1 MVFGPGETSQ
11 TVDIAIEDDSI
22 LEDTELFTAS
32 LVSDQSNVMVVA
44 NASNAEISILDN
56 DRECNYIS

>member
-1 MVFGPGETSQ
+1 MVFGPGETTQ
-11 TVDIAIEDDSI
+11 TVDIAIDDDAI